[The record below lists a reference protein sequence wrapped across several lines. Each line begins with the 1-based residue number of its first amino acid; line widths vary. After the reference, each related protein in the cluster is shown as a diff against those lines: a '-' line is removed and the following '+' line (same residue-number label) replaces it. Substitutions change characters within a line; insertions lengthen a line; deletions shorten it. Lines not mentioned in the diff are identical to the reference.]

1 MAVTESV
8 LIPCLVDVTVA
19 AMTEH
24 DLLEVVEIEQ
34 SCGLSRWGWDAY
46 HTELQSGHRNL
57 MLVARTGK
65 AKSRESE
72 SIAGYIVARLTAGEL
87 HINNVAVR
95 LAYRRARIGTAL
107 LSRIME
113 EAERAG
119 AFAAFLEVRVGNSI
133 AQGLYERCGFAVV
146 GRRRNYYSE
155 PREDAVIM
163 SAQLRPKA

>member
-8 LIPCLVDVTVA
+8 LNPCSSEVTVTT
-19 AMTEH
+19 MTEH

-46 HTELQSGHRNL
+46 HTELQSGHRDL
-57 MLVARTGK
+57 MLVARTK
-65 AKSRESE
+65 AARSKEAV
-72 SIAGYIVARLTAGEL
+72 AGYIIARLTAGEL

-95 LAYRRARIGTAL
+95 PTYRRARIGTAL
-107 LSRIME
+107 LGRIME

-119 AFAAFLEVRVGNSI
+119 AFAAFLEVRAGNSI
-133 AQGLYERCGFAVV
+133 AQALYERCGFAIV

-163 SAQLRPKA
+163 SVQLRPTA